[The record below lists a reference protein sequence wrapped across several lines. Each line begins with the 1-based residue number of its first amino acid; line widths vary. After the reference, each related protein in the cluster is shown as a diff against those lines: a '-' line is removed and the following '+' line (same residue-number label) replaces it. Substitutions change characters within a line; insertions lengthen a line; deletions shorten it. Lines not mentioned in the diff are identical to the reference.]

1 MVEYQDILRLL
12 ADNPPQDEPEK
23 KMHSLVL
30 EMLVKKLNGDG
41 AISDAKVLKA
51 GARLP
56 NQSKKLH

>member
-1 MVEYQDILRLL
+1 MVESQHILRLL

-41 AISDAKVLKA
+41 AIADTKTLKA
-51 GARLP
+51 GARHPLQ
-56 NQSKKLH
+56 NRKLH